1 MYQRRNVMTDNFDV
15 KLSVIVP
22 TYNLEKFIVET
33 LDSITNQKTDYSFEI
48 IVIDDGSSDKTVEI
62 VKNYSQTH
70 SCVQLIKN
78 DRTKGVSGARNT
90 GILAAK
96 GEWIAF
102 LDGDDIW
109 LENNIQQKLS
119 AAENSS
125 DYEIISSGYF
135 DWFYEESLQSSS
147 RTHVELTPFL
157 QKFDGEE
164 VIIDN
169 LVPTFLK
176 YPKLIHTGTIFFKQ
190 KLLQHT
196 SLFNEHYKMGEDRD
210 LWLRLAVNTNDMV
223 YINEDYLLYRKRDES
238 LTRRGI
244 PGSIWAARSLINLL
258 RQPEFKPY
266 KKELTVKIAEY
277 QLKNSYYYRKEKQ
290 FLNGLKSALTALRY
304 DIKNI
309 RILKSAI
316 SCVFWQ

>member
-1 MYQRRNVMTDNFDV
+1 MTDNFDV